1 MVNVTK
7 KYAKTLQQI
16 GGVPYG
22 NSTKLKFKL
31 ATNASGVLVD
41 GDQTTALVQT
51 NVARLGVLPAGADLI
66 DALAIVSDA
75 FTASVTFD
83 IGFAYVDGVDDTAV
97 PQDDNYFFDNLAN
110 SAGRTRANNTAVAPV
125 KLPKDAW
132 LIATVAGADN
142 ASAGVLDI
150 VVETIL
156 NGAP

>member
-1 MVNVTK
+1 MATITK
-7 KYAKTLQQI
+7 KYAKTAQQI

-22 NSTKLKFKL
+22 NKTALKFKIE
-31 ATNASGVLVD
+31 TNASGVLVD
-41 GDQTTALVQT
+41 GDQATAFVQT
-51 NVARLGVLPAGADLI
+51 NVARLGVLPAGADLL

-83 IGFAYVDGVDDTAV
+83 IGFAYVDGVDSTSV

-110 SAGRTRANNTAVAPV
+110 AAGRTRANNAAVAPV

-132 LIATVAGADN
+132 LIATVAGANN
-142 ASAGVLDI
+142 ASAGVMDI
-150 VVETIL
+150 VIETIL

>member
-31 ATNASGVLVD
+31 ATSASGVLVD
-41 GDQTTALVQT
+41 GDQATALVQT
-51 NVARLGVLPAGADLI
+51 DVARLGVLPAGADLI

-75 FTASVTFD
+75 FTVGVTFN
-83 IGFAYVDGVDDTAV
+83 IGFAYVDGVDSAAV
-97 PQDDNYFFDNLAN
+97 PQSNNYFFNVLAAT
-110 SAGRTRANNTAVAPV
+110 AGRTHANNTTVAPV

-132 LIATVAGADN
+132 LIATIAGANN
-142 ASAGVLDI
+142 AAVGVMDI